1 MVHDHIHGVEVDRSP
16 HGIFLDKRELFQ
28 ITEAERASVGS
39 FERVTTELRAF
50 FATKSRHDNK
60 GEGPP
65 ERKLPCPECQ
75 ADMKVETYQDVW
87 IDRCRAHG
95 IFLDEG
101 ELDLIVQRLKDDPD
115 FLRGMRL
122 RLADQEL

>member
-1 MVHDHIHGVEVDRSP
+1 MR
-16 HGIFLDKRELFQ
+16 
-28 ITEAERASVGS
+28 
-39 FERVTTELRAF
+39 
-50 FATKSRHDNK
+50 
-60 GEGPP
+60 
-65 ERKLPCPECQ
+65 
-75 ADMKVETYQDVW
+75 VETYRDVW

-101 ELDLIVQRLKDDPD
+101 ELELIVERLKDDPD